1 MRNTYSLRN
10 PDNKKAL
17 YEGLKAGVP
26 IGLGYFAVSFSLGI
40 AAANGGIG
48 PVGGAVSSLLCL
60 ASAGGYAGFMVI
72 STLGTYFEMVLMMFI
87 ANIRYVLMSCA
98 LSQRVD
104 PDLPFVH
111 RFFMGYLVTDEIFAA
126 QVAREGTLNPIFS
139 YGCGIVAAPL
149 WSFGTALGCIAG
161 QLMPI
166 RLVSA
171 FSVALYGM
179 FLACIIPPARK
190 SRVVFGLVAVSFI
203 LSYICSAMP
212 VISSLSAGIRTV
224 ILTVVICSAAAI
236 LFPRKE
242 EDNES

>member
-1 MRNTYSLRN
+1 MGAYSLKIKE
-10 PDNKKAL
+10 NKTAL

-26 IGLGYFAVSFSLGI
+26 IGLGYLAVSFSLGI

-72 STLGTYFEMVLMMFI
+72 SALGTYFEMILMMFV

-98 LSQRVD
+98 MSQRID
-104 PDLPFVH
+104 PKMPFVH

-126 QVAREGTLNPIFS
+126 QVAREGQLNPLFS

-149 WSFGTALGCIAG
+149 WSIGTALGCIAG
-161 QLMPI
+161 QLMPD

-190 SRVVFGLVAVSFI
+190 SKVVFGLVAISFA
-203 LSYICSAMP
+203 LSYACSVIP
-212 VISSLSAGIRTV
+212 VVRDLSGGIRTV
-224 ILTVVICSAAAI
+224 ILTVVVCSLAAI

-242 EDNES
+242 EDDES

>member
-1 MRNTYSLRN
+1 MENTYSLKN

-98 LSQRVD
+98 LSQRINPKD
-104 PDLPFVH
+104 NMLKRFIYGFTITAHLP
-111 RFFMGYLVTDEIFAA
+111 
-126 QVAREGTLNPIFS
+126 N
-139 YGCGIVAAPL
+139 
-149 WSFGTALGCIAG
+149 
-161 QLMPI
+161 
-166 RLVSA
+166 
-171 FSVALYGM
+171 
-179 FLACIIPPARK
+179 
-190 SRVVFGLVAVSFI
+190 
-203 LSYICSAMP
+203 
-212 VISSLSAGIRTV
+212 
-224 ILTVVICSAAAI
+224 
-236 LFPRKE
+236 
-242 EDNES
+242 